1 MKQLN
6 ASSDSWGYCDITKKE
21 EACIEIDLL
30 EANVQAVQAT
40 LHAEP
45 SLEKGRC
52 RQERLL

>member
-21 EACIEIDLL
+21 EIDLL
-30 EANVQAVQAT
+30 EANVKAVQAT